1 MKRDL
6 TDLLIPFVYFIAGSV
21 SLAGVATT
29 FYFKEDLGL
38 TIPQT
43 QILGSIAIIPWSIKP
58 LYGFFSDRTP
68 VFGLRRKPYLILAG
82 LLGSAGYF
90 SMATWVQSF
99 WEAFAAVF
107 ISGMGFAL
115 ADVIVDG
122 IVAERSLTQREAGQL
137 QSVCRAA
144 LLMGAL
150 IVAYL
155 SGILVELIGARN
167 VFFITGI
174 MPLLTCIMALLIHES
189 PSFLQ
194 PFSIKETW
202 HSIRSAISP
211 EILWAA
217 LFLFVWRS
225 TPSSGSA
232 FSYFLIDE
240 LHFEPEFFGRLSV
253 ISNVMGIIGILI
265 FRKFLLSVP
274 LRTLFFWIIVASV
287 TLSLPTLGLIYGW
300 YTVLGISPQF
310 FAIGDTLISAP
321 LSEIGFL
328 PLMVLIARICPK
340 GVEATMFALLASLAN
355 IGLAISDIGGG
366 LLSSMFNIHQAS
378 EGVAANYMH
387 LDKVMWIAILS
398 SLLPL
403 PLLKFLPE
411 TRVKDEIALSDVS
424 PSAGGILIRTTD
436 RTKRNLS

>member
-6 TDLLIPFVYFIAGSV
+6 TGILIPFVYFIAGAV

-43 QILGSIAIIPWSIKP
+43 SILGSIALIPWSIKP

-68 VFGLRRKPYLILAG
+68 VFGLRRKPYLIFAG

-90 SMATWVQSF
+90 SMATWVQNF
-99 WEAFAAVF
+99 WGAFGAVF

-122 IVAERSLTQREAGQL
+122 IVAERSPTQRKAGQL
-137 QSVCRAA
+137 QSICRAA
-144 LLMGAL
+144 LLTGAL

-167 VFFITGI
+167 VFFITGTL
-174 MPLLTCIMALLIHES
+174 PLLTCIMALLI
-189 PSFLQ
+189 
-194 PFSIKETW
+194 KETPGLLSTFSLRETW
-202 HSIRSAISP
+202 QSIRSALSP
-211 EILWAA
+211 GLLWAA

-225 TPSSGSA
+225 TPSSGGA

-253 ISNVMGIIGILI
+253 ISHVMGIVGVLV

-274 LRTLFFWIIVASV
+274 LRVLFFWIMIASV
-287 TLSLPTLGLIYGW
+287 ILSLPTLGLIYGW
-300 YTVLGISPQF
+300 YNVLGVSPKL
-310 FAIGDTLISAP
+310 FAMADTLISAP

-355 IGLAISDIGGG
+355 IGLAISDLGGG
-366 LLSSMFNIHQAS
+366 LLSVAFDIHQAS
-378 EGVAANYMH
+378 EGVAANYIH

-403 PLLKFLPE
+403 PLLQFLPE
-411 TRVKDEIALSDVS
+411 TRVRDEIDPPDVS
-424 PSAGGILIRTTD
+424 PSGEGILLRTAD
-436 RTKRNLS
+436 RGKTEVS